1 MNTNFKHSAFA
12 SDWGTVR
19 NVKDNDLR
27 YVISIL
33 ENYELALLGYDY
45 EEGCAVP
52 DAGEIEDAD
61 AIVSVMAM
69 LKKELN
75 RRERG
80 KIARYVWKEAEA
92 KGWKRESPAMR
103 ANVEAMIDRIANG
116 YANGEAVAEE
126 IANG

>member
-12 SDWGTVR
+12 SDWGTER

-52 DAGEIEDAD
+52 DADEIEDANG
-61 AIVSVMAM
+61 IVSVMAM
-69 LKKELN
+69 LKKELA

-80 KIARYVWKEAEA
+80 KIARHVWKEAEA
-92 KGWKRESPAMR
+92 KGWRRDVPAMR
-103 ANVEAMIDRIANG
+103 ANVEAIIDKIANG
-116 YANGEAVAEE
+116 EE
-126 IANG
+126 IA

>member
-12 SDWGTVR
+12 TDWGTER

-52 DAGEIEDAD
+52 DTDEIEDAN
-61 AIVSVMAM
+61 AVVSVMAM
-69 LKKELN
+69 LKKELA

-80 KIARYVWKEAEA
+80 KIARHVWKEAEA
-92 KGWKRESPAMR
+92 KGWKRDLPFHKSQ
-103 ANVEAMIDRIANG
+103 VEFIIDKIANG
-116 YANGEAVAEE
+116 EELGE
-126 IANG
+126 